1 MTNTDT
7 TAAPPSDLNAGIVRS
22 FFWMEADAY
31 LHVPVA
37 IFWTFIYPIMLF
49 FILNLIFGGGDS
61 PTGAH
66 LSYADYLISGLVV
79 MTLISTSLFSF
90 MVVLVEQRANGNLR
104 VFNLMPFGKCSF
116 FLGFITARL
125 LILLIFCAVFTLG
138 FSHLASAPGGTGI
151 GLGRLGGFMVYV
163 AAGSLVLLGLS
174 LVLAALIDR
183 TATAHA
189 VANIVNIP
197 VIFLSD
203 LFLPVAILPPGM
215 RAVVELSP
223 IYRFVS
229 DARDLYAGTQTLL
242 DTAPAIGVMMVIGA
256 ALIWFATAKFNWSLA
271 NGSPK

>member
-1 MTNTDT
+1 MTDIVITD
-7 TAAPPSDLNAGIVRS
+7 ARPSNLNAGIART

-66 LSYADYLISGLVV
+66 LSYADYLITGLVV

-116 FLGFITARL
+116 FLGFVTARL

-138 FSHLASAPGGTGI
+138 FSHLAPGGTGI
-151 GLGRLGGFMVYV
+151 DLSRLGGFMLYV
-163 AAGSLVLLGLS
+163 VAGSLVLLGLS
-174 LVLAALIDR
+174 LVLAALIGR

-203 LFLPVAILPPGM
+203 LFLPAAILPPAM

-223 IYRFVS
+223 IYRFVN

-242 DTAPAIGVMMVIGA
+242 DAAPTIGVVVVIGA
-256 ALIWFATAKFNWSLA
+256 ALIWFATRKFNWNLA
-271 NGSPK
+271 S